1 MSSVTV
7 HDLSSGQEKTKIR
20 EDNSIALGGYID
32 MDIHKGTSNADV
44 NIDENGRAAFVFQPP
59 DQNRLPAKRLRVS
72 DINVS
77 RYDEEFVEIEEI
89 ASGVFGKVM
98 AARHRLDGMVYAI
111 KVG

>member
-1 MSSVTV
+1 M
-7 HDLSSGQEKTKIR
+7 D
-20 EDNSIALGGYID
+20 GYID
-32 MDIHKGTSNADV
+32 VDIHKGASNADV
-44 NIDENGRAAFVFQPP
+44 NMAENKEQHGRTEFVFQPP

-111 KVG
+111 KVS